1 MKCITYI
8 NEIYSRTEL
17 ELSYK
22 NNKENPVEIIIE
34 VPMRSEIIFNKLI
47 IKLKDKI
54 IETKVIESNKAE
66 EKYNDAISSGNTGIT
81 SSYNTERKVCSLKI
95 GNLPENE
102 TLTLNYSFIQFINI
116 KDSFYCLNLIK
127 DFPSI
132 NDFNTDISKGKIIIE
147 TNSEINNLQCLNDSN
162 GVIAY
167 FPKYSNKNK
176 KCKIEYDI
184 IHLNK
189 ILFKTLNMEKP
200 LLISQYN
207 NKLDET
213 NYILNYYNN
222 MNNINKIKYP
232 CLFIF
237 LIDESGSMDTT
248 IENVKITLTK
258 LIKSLPENSYFQ
270 IIGFGSRYEVYNKTP
285 EKNNKKNLKNAYKI
299 INKLSS
305 DLGGTDLSL
314 PLNYI
319 LKLSYS
325 DYKDISLSKQI
336 IVLTD
341 GDINIGEDII
351 ELIKLHNNEFLIHFI
366 GIGNEV
372 NKKLIIEASNAGN
385 GTYYFINNSS
395 NELDKIIFEILNN
408 CTKEYINNYKFII
421 DTNKS
426 YELNP
431 INKTTYNKESLK
443 YCFIQK
449 RKQKNDEDINIT
461 FNYENLKEKLEKEI
475 KFNFNNIIKLPE
487 GEDLSKLIIGL
498 SLRYDLIKNNE
509 EKIKLSKLYQV
520 LCDLTTLFAEIEGE
534 KVTKNKMITFAKN
547 YSIKRVEQYKH
558 AYNPYDYYSSCK
570 RVRSVKKAL
579 RSPSPSPESISKMTI
594 KYDLMEG
601 EPKINIFRRKEF
613 WICFILIIVIICY
626 FLIKFII

>member
-1 MKCITYI
+1 
-8 NEIYSRTEL
+8 
-17 ELSYK
+17 
-22 NNKENPVEIIIE
+22 
-34 VPMRSEIIFNKLI
+34 
-47 IKLKDKI
+47 
-54 IETKVIESNKAE
+54 
-66 EKYNDAISSGNTGIT
+66 
-81 SSYNTERKVCSLKI
+81 
-95 GNLPENE
+95 
-102 TLTLNYSFIQFINI
+102 
-116 KDSFYCLNLIK
+116 
-127 DFPSI
+127 
-132 NDFNTDISKGKIIIE
+132 
-147 TNSEINNLQCLNDSN
+147 
-162 GVIAY
+162 
-167 FPKYSNKNK
+167 
-176 KCKIEYDI
+176 
-184 IHLNK
+184 
-189 ILFKTLNMEKP
+189 MEKP

-285 EKNNKKNLKNAYKI
+285 EKNNKKNLKDAYKI

-443 YCFIQK
+443 YCFIK
-449 RKQKNDEDINIT
+449 KGKEKNDEDINIT

-579 RSPSPSPESISKMTI
+579 RPSSPSPESISKMTI

-613 WICFILIIVIICY
+613 WICFILIIAFISY
-626 FLIKFII
+626 LIMKFIK

>member
-22 NNKENPVEIIIE
+22 NDKENPVEIIIE

-385 GTYYFINNSS
+385 GTHYFINNSS

-579 RSPSPSPESISKMTI
+579 RPPSPESISKMMI

>member
-22 NNKENPVEIIIE
+22 NDKENPVEIIIE

-385 GTYYFINNSS
+385 GTHYFINNSS

-431 INKTTYNKESLK
+431 INKTAYNKESLK
-443 YCFIQK
+443 YCFIK
-449 RKQKNDEDINIT
+449 KGKEKNDEDINIT

-579 RSPSPSPESISKMTI
+579 RPPSPESISKMMI

>member
-22 NNKENPVEIIIE
+22 NDKENPVEIIIE

-54 IETKVIESNKAE
+54 IETKVIENNKAE

-237 LIDESGSMDTT
+237 LIDESGSMDST

-579 RSPSPSPESISKMTI
+579 RPPSPESISKMMI

>member
-285 EKNNKKNLKNAYKI
+285 EKNNKKNLKDAYKI

-408 CTKEYINNYKFII
+408 CTKEYINNYKFNSNV
-421 DTNKS
+421 NKS

-443 YCFIQK
+443 YCFIK
-449 RKQKNDEDINIT
+449 KGKEKNDEDINIT

-579 RSPSPSPESISKMTI
+579 RPPSPESISKMMI

>member
-237 LIDESGSMDTT
+237 LIDESGSMDST

-285 EKNNKKNLKNAYKI
+285 EKNNKKNLKDAYKI

-408 CTKEYINNYKFII
+408 CTKEYINNYKFNSNV
-421 DTNKS
+421 NKS

-443 YCFIQK
+443 YCFIK
-449 RKQKNDEDINIT
+449 KGKEKNDEDINIT

-579 RSPSPSPESISKMTI
+579 RPPSPESISKMMI

>member
-22 NNKENPVEIIIE
+22 NDKENPVEIIIE

-102 TLTLNYSFIQFINI
+102 TLTFNYSFIQFINI

-213 NYILNYYNN
+213 NYILYYYNN

-285 EKNNKKNLKNAYKI
+285 EKNNKKNLKDAYKI

-443 YCFIQK
+443 YCFIK
-449 RKQKNDEDINIT
+449 KGKEKNDEDINIT

-579 RSPSPSPESISKMTI
+579 RPPSHESISKMMM

-613 WICFILIIVIICY
+613 WICFILIIIIICY